1 MHDVDAK
8 INEISGQQNYM
19 EQLSKVTGDMFQVD
33 MTMYKDVITNCNKC
47 DFNLYELSK
56 RFLHSK
62 YIDNQGKELFTGFM
76 KEKEAFD
83 LGNSTFTTVT
93 RKSKKSDKPDK
104 EVIANKHS
112 PKDVVKSNWFK
123 LVREIEKSAKNYLNH
138 MFGVGKYD
146 KDNITEIQFQE
157 ALKADPSLEPT
168 STFFCI
174 PITHEDGKMFTNVA
188 IAYKCARKIINAFMD
203 PMYDVRKTIEK
214 NYGVIK
220 KVFRSKAIQ
229 TSTGKMGINCAD
241 DIVNILHKFIV
252 AKYRV
257 EISSNSKHYSKL
269 FRLLIDDT
277 AAADV
282 DGAKFLNIM
291 DSINLEQLN
300 KDSNTYKFAASAREI
315 ISSIVCNES
324 VDASE
329 ITERIGIILNP
340 ETAPT
345 THEEPKVVEELEDI
359 C

>member
-19 EQLSKVTGDMFQVD
+19 ESLSKVTGDMFQVN
-33 MTMYKDVITNCNKC
+33 MAMYKDVIINCNKC

-62 YIDNQGKELFTGFM
+62 YIDNQGKELFTTFM
-76 KEKEAFD
+76 KEKETFD
-83 LGNSTFTTVT
+83 LGNSTFTIIK
-93 RKSKKSDKPDK
+93 RKSKKNDKPDK
-104 EVIANKHS
+104 EVIANKRA

-123 LVREIEKSAKNYLNH
+123 LVRDIEKSAKNYLNH
-138 MFGVGKYD
+138 MFGVGNYD
-146 KDNITEIQFQE
+146 KDNITETQFQE
-157 ALKADPSLEPT
+157 ALKADPALEAT
-168 STFFCI
+168 STFFSI

-188 IAYKCARKIINAFMD
+188 ITYKCARKIINAFMD

-214 NYGVIK
+214 NYNVIE
-220 KVFRSKAIQ
+220 KVFKSKAIQ
-229 TSTGKMGINCAD
+229 ASSDKMGINCAE
-241 DIVNILHKFIV
+241 DIINILHKFII

-257 EISSNSKHYSKL
+257 EISSNNKHYGKL

-277 AAADV
+277 TAADV

-315 ISSIVCNES
+315 ISNIVRNEG
-324 VDASE
+324 VDADE
-329 ITERIGIILNP
+329 ITERIGSILNP
-340 ETAPT
+340 DTTPAP
-345 THEEPKVVEELEDI
+345 EKKVVVEELEDI

>member
-19 EQLSKVTGDMFQVD
+19 ESLSKVTGDMFQID
-33 MTMYKDVITNCNKC
+33 MVMYKDVIINCNKC

-62 YIDNQGKELFTGFM
+62 YIDNQGKELFTAFM

-83 LGNSTFTTVT
+83 LGNSTFTTVV

-104 EVIANKHS
+104 EVIANKHA

-138 MFGVGKYD
+138 MFGIGKYD
-146 KDNITEIQFQE
+146 KDNITETQFQE
-157 ALKADPSLEPT
+157 ALEADPSLEAT
-168 STFFCI
+168 STFFGI
-174 PITHEDGKMFTNVA
+174 PITHEDDKMFTNVA
-188 IAYKCARKIINAFMD
+188 IAYKCARKIINTFMD
-203 PMYDVRKTIEK
+203 PMYNVRKTIEK
-214 NYGVIK
+214 NYGIIE

-229 TSTGKMGINCAD
+229 TSSDKTGINCAE
-241 DIVNILHKFIV
+241 DIINILHKFIV

-257 EISSNSKHYSKL
+257 DISSNNKHYSKL

-300 KDSNTYKFAASAREI
+300 KDSTTYKFAASAREI
-315 ISSIVCNES
+315 ISNIVRNDG
-324 VDASE
+324 VDATE
-329 ITERIGIILNP
+329 ITEHIDAILNP
-340 ETAPT
+340 EAAPA
-345 THEEPKVVEELEDI
+345 HEEPKVVEELEDI